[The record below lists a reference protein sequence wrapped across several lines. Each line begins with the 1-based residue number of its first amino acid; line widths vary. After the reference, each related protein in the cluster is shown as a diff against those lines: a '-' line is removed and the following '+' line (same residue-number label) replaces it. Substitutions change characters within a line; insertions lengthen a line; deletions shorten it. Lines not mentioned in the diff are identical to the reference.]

1 MTRTTILSLIAC
13 AACST
18 AACAADLPLKSH
30 PDSASWENLFAP
42 DLSNAI
48 FPKGIWWVEN
58 GELTASQ
65 DQCIWTAKQH
75 ENFVVDLEF
84 KNGPAANSGVIIYT
98 SDLKNWIPNSIEI
111 QILDDYAEKWTK
123 APKTWLC
130 GGLFGRLAP
139 SKQAVKKAGEWNRMT
154 IAAKGP
160 LICVLLNGQL
170 VAQADIKQW
179 TSATKNPDGSD
190 IPKWLSRPMAD
201 LPTKGHIGLQG
212 KHGGAPIFFRN
223 VKIKPLE

>member
-1 MTRTTILSLIAC
+1 MTRTTILLL
-13 AACST
+13 AACLAFN
-18 AACAADLPLKSH
+18 AACAADFPLKSH
-30 PDSASWENLFAP
+30 PDVTSWENLFAP

-58 GELTASQ
+58 GELTASE
-65 DQCIWTAKQH
+65 DKCIWTQKQY
-75 ENFVVDLEF
+75 ENFIVDLEF

-98 SDLKNWIPNSIEI
+98 SDLNNWIPNSVEI
-111 QILDDYAEKWTK
+111 QILDDYAEQW
-123 APKTWLC
+123 ARMPKTWFC

-139 SKQAVKKAGEWNRMT
+139 SKQVVKKAGEWNRMT

-179 TSATKNPDGSD
+179 TSATKNPDGTD
-190 IPKWLSRPMAD
+190 IPKWLSRPMAE

-223 VKIKPLE
+223 LKIKSLE